1 MPKDHK
7 MDSPDDMTIRQL
19 LGRFAEL
26 LSQEKAAIDRSRRD
40 VAGDIFA
47 RLYVEEVKRLAGT
60 KTRVPIEEL
69 VQQALTAA
77 DALADGLVESKA
89 L

>member
-1 MPKDHK
+1 

-26 LSQEKAAIDRSRRD
+26 ISQDRAAIDRSKRD

-60 KTRVPIEEL
+60 GQQVPIEAL

-77 DALADGLVESKA
+77 AALADGLVENKA